1 MPDLYNKQKTDVRYY
16 CRIILILVADALSVV
31 AAHLLSLLVRFDFK
45 YREIPQIYTDNILYM
60 LPIATLTTLAVY
72 YVFRLY
78 HSIWRFAS
86 LTEVYRIIG
95 AYFVIAI
102 LLFTENRIERIN
114 LPRSCMFMGIILNL
128 IFCMGIRFSYR
139 IFRGSVFRI
148 NPKDRELIERANV
161 MIIGAGAAG
170 RELITDLKLDKRY
183 KVRVIIDDNKTTWG
197 RYLGGIKI
205 GGGRNSIT
213 ELCEKY
219 DIDRIIFAIPSAS
232 DKDRREIL
240 NICKETGCK
249 LQTVPGLT
257 QIVSEEVSVSRLRDV
272 NLEDLLERDEVRV
285 NNSEILEAISDKV
298 VMVTG
303 GGGSIG
309 SELCRQIAAA
319 NPKLLIIFDIYENN
333 AYDIEQE
340 LKRKYPDLKVEALI
354 GSVRNTDRINNVLK
368 QYRPDIIF
376 HAAAHKHVPLMEKSP
391 NEAVKNN
398 IFGTYKTALAA
409 AKYGVKRFL
418 LISTDKA
425 VNPTSFMGASKRVC
439 EMIVQMMNRK
449 SSGTIFAAVRFGN
462 VLGSNGSVIPLFK
475 QQIAEG
481 GPVTVTHKDIVRYF
495 MTIPEAVSLVLQA
508 SYYATG
514 GEIFILDMGK
524 PVRIDDMARN
534 LIKLSGYKPDEDI
547 EIVYTGLRPGEK
559 LYEELLMDDEG
570 KEKTANNMIYIGHPI
585 EMNDSEFEEK
595 LRILDEASK
604 KDSAEVKSMVADIV
618 GTYHP

>member
-439 EMIVQMMNRK
+439 EMIIQMMNRK

>member
-1 MPDLYNKQKTDVRYY
+1 M
-16 CRIILILVADALSVV
+16 VADALSVV

-585 EMNDSEFEEK
+585 DMNDSEFEEK
-595 LRILDEASK
+595 LRMLDEASK